1 MTPCLFPPC
10 LSARKSLQWR
20 RALQDRHRL
29 LKTQILAF
37 DNNEVLRGVSF
48 HLPRGETK
56 AVFGVA
62 GSGKSLILKLAMGLI
77 RPDSGR
83 ILVLGEDVT
92 QMSENDL
99 FQLRGKI
106 GMVFQESAL
115 FDSLTVRENVAYRLM
130 EEHGV
135 YDDDI
140 DRRVREAL
148 RFVELEH
155 TLDLNPAELS
165 GGMRR
170 RVAIARALITQP
182 ELLLYDSPT
191 GGLDPVTSNTI
202 IELIVKQR
210 DVYKTSALM
219 VTHRLQDAFTMAT
232 HEFDQK
238 ANRMVALPQGKHCD
252 VLRALILR
260 DGKVIFDGDL
270 NALAHTEDEYIREYI
285 S

>member
-1 MTPCLFPPC
+1 
-10 LSARKSLQWR
+10 
-20 RALQDRHRL
+20 
-29 LKTQILAF
+29 
-37 DNNEVLRGVSF
+37 VLRGVSF
-48 HLPRGETK
+48 RLARGETK
-56 AVFGVA
+56 VLFGVA
-62 GSGKSLILKLAMGLI
+62 GSGKSLILKMCLGLI

-83 ILVLGEDVT
+83 IIVLGQDVT
-92 QMSENDL
+92 QMKEKEL

-115 FDSLTVRENVAYRLM
+115 FDSLSVKENVAYRLT
-130 EEHGV
+130 EEHGI

-140 DRRVREAL
+140 DRRVREVL

-155 TLDLNPAELS
+155 TLDLDPAELS

-210 DVYKTSALM
+210 DVYRTSALL

-232 HEFDQK
+232 HQFDKQT
-238 ANRMVALPQGKHCD
+238 NHIVPLPPGQHCL
-252 VLRALILR
+252 VPLSFLILR

-270 NALAHTEDEYIREYI
+270 EQLAHTQDEYIREYI